1 MYCSP
6 VSPGCCFLV
15 LNCARSKMRFFL
27 IPKCPSNF
35 SMTETYTVL
44 STAVISVV
52 SRTSCESG
60 PIMYSSVLTWR
71 AALSFESPE
80 ASLNCSNLCFHRGHC
95 PGRRKSNCSR
105 GCSCNS
111 PAISH
116 TLLPPC
122 SVHYDRFDRLEPQ
135 YLL

>member
-35 SMTETYTVL
+35 SMTEMYTVL

-52 SRTSCESG
+52 SGAYKGKERSTAVYPNINS
-60 PIMYSSVLTWR
+60 
-71 AALSFESPE
+71 AAM
-80 ASLNCSNLCFHRGHC
+80 RGQ
-95 PGRRKSNCSR
+95 
-105 GCSCNS
+105 
-111 PAISH
+111 I
-116 TLLPPC
+116 LP
-122 SVHYDRFDRLEPQ
+122 Y
-135 YLL
+135 